1 MERISHNHFSIS
13 GNFGIKYIVMFVVA
27 NDTITGIKA
36 FFNQRS
42 FFATRC
48 LRKGSRS
55 MEVKIIVQDK
65 ENKEMHINEYENFAE
80 LLVDV
85 VNKLDLDVSEVII
98 KKEKTR
104 KD

>member
-1 MERISHNHFSIS
+1 
-13 GNFGIKYIVMFVVA
+13 
-27 NDTITGIKA
+27 
-36 FFNQRS
+36 
-42 FFATRC
+42 
-48 LRKGSRS
+48 

-80 LLVDV
+80 LLVDL

-98 KKEKTR
+98 KKENTR

>member
-1 MERISHNHFSIS
+1 
-13 GNFGIKYIVMFVVA
+13 
-27 NDTITGIKA
+27 
-36 FFNQRS
+36 
-42 FFATRC
+42 
-48 LRKGSRS
+48 

-98 KKEKTR
+98 KKENTR
-104 KD
+104 KTKEKCTKNKKYQLH

>member
-1 MERISHNHFSIS
+1 
-13 GNFGIKYIVMFVVA
+13 
-27 NDTITGIKA
+27 
-36 FFNQRS
+36 
-42 FFATRC
+42 
-48 LRKGSRS
+48 

-98 KKEKTR
+98 KKR
-104 KD
+104 KYKKGLRKNVRRTKSISYIRYGTI